1 MIGRALHLA
10 RRVREAHRNGFRL
23 TPMTVFNTIRLSV
36 RATGRPW
43 YELPVVISGPTLVRV
58 SRLATIEVDRNSRLV
73 IGSGGTR
80 QIFDADRTR
89 AALVIAPKA
98 RVRVRGGQVRLSW
111 GTKVRLSPS
120 ARLELGGGSF
130 LNAGCLV
137 FVATSV
143 TLGERC
149 NVAWGVTI
157 MDTDFHV
164 VDADRA
170 RMAPVAI
177 GDDVWLGADVLI
189 LQGSSIGSGTVIGA
203 RSVVRG
209 SIPERSLAVGQ
220 PAKVVRSNVDWQI

>member
-1 MIGRALHLA
+1 MTSRLLLLA
-10 RRVREAHRNGFRL
+10 RRARAAHRNGIRL

-43 YELPVVISGPTLVRV
+43 YELPVVVSGPTLVRV
-58 SRLATIEVDRNSRLV
+58 SRLASIEVDPGSRLV

-89 AALVIAPKA
+89 AALVIARKA
-98 RVRVRGGQVRLSW
+98 RLSVQGGQVRLSW

-137 FVATSV
+137 FAATSV

-164 VDADRA
+164 ADPDRP
-170 RMAPVAI
+170 RMAPVHI
-177 GDDVWLGADVLI
+177 GDDVWLGADVLV
-189 LQGSSIGSGTVIGA
+189 LQGSTIGSGSVVGA

-209 SIPERSLAVGQ
+209 RVPERSLAVGQ
-220 PAKVVRSNVDWQI
+220 PAEVVRSNVSWQI